1 MKAPLL
7 LLALVLSA
15 GAQLL
20 GAGAQNWSGSAEITF
35 SGTSTLH
42 DWEGRVSAKPFATTI
57 TLDDQ
62 GSPGRVQATVTVEAA
77 KMDTAEPKRDVNM
90 RKAMKT
96 ADHPL
101 ITAAIDV
108 PADKIAADLKT
119 PAKLPMTLTLLGK
132 PQQIT
137 GVISN
142 YKRQGG
148 QVTFDLDFLVSMK
161 ASGISVPS
169 VLLFIRVGDGVK
181 VHASVTLK
189 QS

>member
-1 MKAPLL
+1 MKTPLL
-7 LLALVLSA
+7 FALFLSA

-20 GAGAQNWSGSAEITF
+20 GAGTETWSGSAEITF

-42 DWEGRVSAKPFATTI
+42 DWAGNVAAKPFTT
-57 TLDDQ
+57 TVSVDDA
-62 GSPGRVQATVTVEAA
+62 GNPKRVQATVTVDAA
-77 KMDTAEPKRDVNM
+77 KMDTAEPKRDENM
-90 RKAMKT
+90 RKAMK
-96 ADHPL
+96 AVDHPL
-101 ITAAIDV
+101 ITASIDV

-137 GVISN
+137 GTISK
-142 YKRQGG
+142 YRRRGG
-148 QVTFDLDFLVSMK
+148 VVTFDLDFTVSMK
-161 ASGISVPS
+161 ASGISVPP
-169 VLLFIRVGDGVK
+169 VLIFIRVGDGVN